1 MKRAAAKKAG
11 SKGPDA
17 IVLLK
22 DDHRTVSRMFARY
35 DKLGDSA
42 HAAKL
47 KLARTI
53 CKELK
58 VHTRIEEEIFYS
70 AIEKVLPQDK
80 DLLDEAEVEHEGA
93 KKLIAELDRMK
104 PGDDLFDS
112 KVTVLAEYIKHHV
125 KEEHEEMFPKARKT
139 DLDLR
144 ALGMRMAA
152 RKRVLAKRKR

>member
-1 MKRAAAKKAG
+1 
-11 SKGPDA
+11 
-17 IVLLK
+17 
-22 DDHRTVSRMFARY
+22 
-35 DKLGDSA
+35 
-42 HAAKL
+42 
-47 KLARTI
+47 
-53 CKELK
+53 
-58 VHTRIEEEIFYS
+58 
-70 AIEKVLPQDK
+70 
-80 DLLDEAEVEHEGA
+80 

-104 PGDDLFDS
+104 PGDDLFDA